1 MANLKKGFVHT
12 VFFWLKDKNNQA
24 DHEALH
30 AGLLELSKIDLI
42 QTAYV
47 GKPADTNRAVID
59 FTYQFSITWIFD
71 TAEQQ
76 AAYQTHPDHLAFVA
90 KCSHLWEKVQV
101 YDAES

>member
-1 MANLKKGFVHT
+1 MANLKKGLVHT
-12 VFFWLKDKNNQA
+12 VFFWLKDQNNQA
-24 DHEALH
+24 DHQALH
-30 AGLLELSKIDLI
+30 EGLLELSKIDLI

-47 GKPADTNRAVID
+47 GTPANTNRAVID

-71 TAEQQ
+71 TPEQQ